1 MNLFLEIFKIIDTII
16 RLIGEIMASPFT
28 TFFMFNSHRAIVP
41 LEKIQ
46 SVLGV
51 LIFLVPVVS
60 LVICKA
66 VKEDAYSLKTKIWLL
81 TLFIPLTYVPLRY
94 VISQI
99 YFFILDMPINPAI
112 QETFTT
118 EFFMYSIIQLLIA
131 CFAYLFIFKG
141 IKYINKQKGI
151 PTNKLLTLHDKNE
164 EYTQLRNTTIKLVK
178 LMNIDMPEILVL
190 KLENPILF
198 TVDEKK
204 KKPLIVASTGLVK
217 LLDKEELESCL
228 GHELAH
234 IRNKDSS
241 IRKISSFLRAIMFY
255 NPLGYFIESTI
266 YCEREFLADRICSR
280 ITKKPE
286 ALASALIK
294 IAENTKE
301 TSNLLIKQEVLCLF
315 KSYKFLLKKHPP
327 LEERLKRLM
336 RLAENK
342 ELL

>member
-1 MNLFLEIFKIIDTII
+1 MNLFLEIFKIIDAII
-16 RLIGEIMASPFT
+16 RLIGEIVAAPFT
-28 TFFMFNSHRAIVP
+28 TFFMFNSIRAIVP
-41 LEKIQ
+41 LERVQ
-46 SVLGV
+46 SFLGV
-51 LIFLVPVVS
+51 IILLMPVIS

-81 TLFIPLTYVPLRY
+81 TLFMPLTYIPLRY
-94 VISQI
+94 LISQI
-99 YFFILDMPINPAI
+99 YFLILDMPINPAV
-112 QETFTT
+112 QEIFTT
-118 EFFMYSIIQLLIA
+118 EFFIYIIIQLFIA

-141 IKYINKQKGI
+141 IKNINEQKST
-151 PTNKLLTLHDKNE
+151 PTPKLLTLNDKNGE
-164 EYTQLRNTTIKLVK
+164 HNQLRNLTMNLVK
-178 LMNIDMPEILVL
+178 EMNIDMPETLVL

-198 TVDEKK
+198 TIDEKK
-204 KKPLIVASTGLVK
+204 KKPLIIASTGLVK
-217 LLDKEELESCL
+217 LLDNEELEACL

-234 IRNKDSS
+234 IMNKDSA

-266 YCEREFLADRICSR
+266 YCEREFLADRICAR

-294 IAENTKE
+294 IVENTRE
-301 TSNLLIKQEVLCLF
+301 TRNLLIKQKVLCLF
-315 KSYKFLLKKHPP
+315 KGYKFLLKKHPP